1 MLSKSRILG
10 SLLLLSLVGC
20 SPSGPTNSTP
30 TPAAS
35 GTPTAAAYPLG
46 SIKKGDKAL
55 CVVCVAKEG
64 TTEKETVVETLDYKG
79 QTYVFCNEAEK
90 ADFISDPRKYAG
102 H

>member
-10 SLLLLSLVGC
+10 SLLVLSLLGC
-20 SPSGPTNSTP
+20 SQSAPISSASPVVRATP
-30 TPAAS
+30 VAAS
-35 GTPTAAAYPLG
+35 YPVG

-55 CVVCVAKEG
+55 CVVCAVKEG

-79 QTYVFCNEAEK
+79 HTYVFCNEAEK

-102 H
+102 Q